1 MEAPLKQTYSPRT
14 RKTKEEQ
21 FMGRTLIVVFA
32 VALLALLDYGC
43 QPSAPVSNSNGSMT
57 ATPGASPAP
66 IVMPTYPPAFPPSVP
81 PAAVTGNI
89 PWAVPLPSQINNPTQ
104 IRPNFDYF
112 SWESFIALNW
122 PAATGARGAPDQPN
136 NPSVFLSAASG
147 TPVVWGTYKDSFDL
161 FGQGTQRPYAWD
173 APDGPAPPCSNSK
186 SGQKTLIFTSK
197 GNTPLMQ
204 TKQAF
209 SFPLIDQRGN
219 SVYYDIRYDQAEY
232 NFIRGRD
239 SDPTSWLYLLK
250 NLAPKENAQFGV
262 QMPMTT
268 TTPTNTLGSIMV
280 KAAWR
285 IKTAKDDTSRF
296 YTTAAQIYN
305 PSTKTCA
312 PATVLLVGLHIAH
325 KIDPFTEWVWSTF
338 EQVDNVPPDS
348 DISPPPAPPSNG
360 YSFNNGTGNPQT
372 PNGYS
377 YRPPVTPTPCPSPG
391 DPSKPCPL
399 PVQVTRV
406 NPIPNTPTGA
416 STRDFNTYYQ
426 QLLKGTVWQYYEL
439 VVTQWPFN
447 PGIGTGNPFM
457 LMQNGGV
464 YPQNAGSAFPVNGVV
479 NTTMETY
486 FQTQNDAAG
495 AGGNSC
501 MSCHY
506 RAGQSD
512 FSWGLNRRAH

>member
-1 MEAPLKQTYSPRT
+1 
-14 RKTKEEQ
+14 
-21 FMGRTLIVVFA
+21 V
-32 VALLALLDYGC
+32 
-43 QPSAPVSNSNGSMT
+43 N
-57 ATPGASPAP
+57 
-66 IVMPTYPPAFPPSVP
+66 
-81 PAAVTGNI
+81 GNI
-89 PWAVPLPSQINNPTQ
+89 PWAVPLPNQINSPVQ

-112 SWESFIALNW
+112 SWQSFIALNW
-122 PAATGARGAPDQPN
+122 PAATGSRGTPDQPN
-136 NPSVFLSAASG
+136 NPSVFLNAASG

-161 FGQGTQRPYAWD
+161 FGQGDQRPSPWES
-173 APDGPAPPCSNSK
+173 PDSPVKACTTSQA
-186 SGQKTLIFTSK
+186 GQKTLIFITK

-209 SFPLIDQRGN
+209 SLPLIDQQSN
-219 SVYYDIRYDQAEY
+219 YVYYDIRYDQAEY
-232 NFIRGRD
+232 NFIRGQD
-239 SDPTSWLYLLK
+239 TDPTSWLYLLK

-268 TTPTNTLGSIMV
+268 TTPTNTLGSIMI

-285 IKTAKDDTSRF
+285 IKTSKDDVSRF
-296 YTTAAQIYN
+296 YSTAAQIYN
-305 PSTKTCA
+305 PQTKSCT

-338 EQVDNVPPDS
+338 EQIDNVPPDS
-348 DISPPPAPPSNG
+348 DISPKPSPPPNG
-360 YSFNNGTGNPQT
+360 YSFNNGTDKPPT
-372 PNGYS
+372 ANGYN
-377 YRPPVTPTPCPSPG
+377 YRPAPSPV
-391 DPSKPCPL
+391 PSPS

-406 NPIPNTPTGA
+406 NPIPNTPPGA

-447 PGIGTGNPFM
+447 PGLPANGGPFM

-464 YPQNAGSAFPVNGVV
+464 YPQNAGAAFPVNGAV

>member
-1 MEAPLKQTYSPRT
+1 MRRT
-14 RKTKEEQ
+14 PA
-21 FMGRTLIVVFA
+21 GPGVALIVVSMLPLIS
-32 VALLALLDYGC
+32 LLNGC
-43 QPSAPVSNSNGSMT
+43 R
-57 ATPGASPAP
+57 PGAPSQNENTKSMATAGPSPAQ
-66 IVMPTYPPAFPPSVP
+66 IVIPPWPNGFPPSVP
-81 PAAVTGNI
+81 PATISGNML
-89 PWAVPLPSQINNPTQ
+89 WSVPLPQQINTPLQ

-112 SWESFIALNW
+112 SWQSFIALNW
-122 PAATGARGAPDQPN
+122 PAAAGSRGVPDQPN
-136 NPSVFLSAASG
+136 NPNAFMKAAPG

-161 FGQGTQRPYAWD
+161 FGQKDQRPNAWD
-173 APDGPAPPCSNSK
+173 APDGPITPCANAT
-186 SGQKTLIFTSK
+186 GPKTLIFTTK
-197 GNTPLMQ
+197 GETPLMQ
-204 TKQAF
+204 TNQAF
-209 SFPLIDQRGN
+209 SFPLIDQQQN
-219 SVYYDIRYDQAEY
+219 YVHYDIRYDQAQY
-232 NFIRGRD
+232 NFIRGQD
-239 SDPTSWLYLLK
+239 NDPTSWLYLLK
-250 NLAPKENAQFGV
+250 NLTPKENAQFGV

-268 TTPTNTLGSIMV
+268 TTPANTLGSIMV

-285 IKTAKDDTSRF
+285 IKTDKDDTTRY
-296 YTTAAQIYN
+296 YTVTAQIYD
-305 PSTKTCA
+305 SQTKTCT

-348 DISPPPAPPSNG
+348 DISPQPTPPPSG
-360 YSFNNGTGNPQT
+360 YSFNNGTSSPATTG
-372 PNGYS
+372 GYNYKPS
-377 YRPPVTPTPCPSPG
+377 LQPAPSP
-391 DPSKPCPL
+391 S

-406 NPIPNTPTGA
+406 NPIPNTPPGA
-416 STRDFNTYYQ
+416 STRDFNAYYR

-447 PGIGTGNPFM
+447 PGIGQGNPFV

-464 YPQNAGSAFPVNGVV
+464 YPQGAGSAFPVDGAV

-486 FQTQNDAAG
+486 FQIQNDAAG

>member
-1 MEAPLKQTYSPRT
+1 MG
-14 RKTKEEQ
+14 KTQ
-21 FMGRTLIVVFA
+21 VLGSRSMVLIFAIVFFTIA
-32 VALLALLDYGC
+32 NYGC
-43 QPSAPVSNSNGSMT
+43 QSSTNTTDNKPLSQMAAPS
-57 ATPGASPAP
+57 
-66 IVMPTYPPAFPPSVP
+66 PTQVQVPPWPSGFPTSVP
-81 PAAVTGNI
+81 PAAINGNLLF
-89 PWAVPLPSQINNPTQ
+89 AVPLPTTINSPLQ

-112 SWESFIALNW
+112 SWQSFIALNW
-122 PAATGARGAPDQPN
+122 PASASSRGTPDQPN
-136 NPSVFLSAASG
+136 NPSVFLSAAAG

-161 FGQGTQRPYAWD
+161 FGQKDQRPSSWD
-173 APDGPAPPCSNSK
+173 SPSSPITPCSNVPA
-186 SGQKTLIFTSK
+186 GQKVLMFTTK
-197 GNTPLMQ
+197 GDTALMQ
-204 TKQAF
+204 TNQAF
-209 SFPLIDQRGN
+209 SFPLIDQRSN
-219 SVYYDIRYDQAEY
+219 LVYYDVRYNQAQY
-232 NFIRGRD
+232 NFVRGQD

-250 NLAPKENAQFGV
+250 NLTPKENAQFGV

-268 TTPTNTLGSIMV
+268 TAPTNTLGSIMV

-285 IKTAKDDTSRF
+285 IKTDKDDASRYYTS
-296 YTTAAQIYN
+296 AAQIYN
-305 PSTKTCA
+305 SQTKSCT

-348 DISPPPAPPSNG
+348 DISPKPAPPPNG
-360 YSFNNGTGNPQT
+360 YSFNNGTNT
-372 PNGYS
+372 PKTTGGYDYKPALS
-377 YRPPVTPTPCPSPG
+377 PTPCPSPG
-391 DPSKPCPL
+391 NASQPCPK
-399 PVQVTRV
+399 PVQVTRI
-406 NPIPNTPTGA
+406 NAIPNTPTGA
-416 STRDFNTYYQ
+416 STRDFNAYYQ
-426 QLLKGTVWQYYEL
+426 QLLKGTVWQYYQL

-447 PGIGTGNPFM
+447 PGIGSNGPFT

-464 YPQNAGSAFPVNGVV
+464 YPQGAGSAFPVNGAV